1 MKKLI
6 SDKRLSYR
14 MTIMVSCDP
23 VVRLAHQVVAE
34 FFGSRVA
41 KVTFF
46 NAWYQEDLVHD
57 SWPVDHI
64 QSEVTDNF
72 FVNIQTF
79 LSSHM

>member
-6 SDKRLSYR
+6 SDKRLSYG

-46 NAWYQEDLVHD
+46 NA
-57 SWPVDHI
+57 
-64 QSEVTDNF
+64 
-72 FVNIQTF
+72 
-79 LSSHM
+79 

>member
-6 SDKRLSYR
+6 SDKRLSYG

-41 KVTFF
+41 KVFLMPHIEKIFIMIHDQLTTF
-46 NAWYQEDLVHD
+46 N
-57 SWPVDHI
+57 PK
-64 QSEVTDNF
+64 
-72 FVNIQTF
+72 
-79 LSSHM
+79 